1 MTLVIG
7 AGVFFL
13 TFSFGLLGLLLHRV
27 LLDDHRSSESK
38 DVVRLVQAFIA
49 SIATLVLGL
58 LIASANS
65 HYREQAEGASALAAD
80 IMVLD
85 GALAHTGPAAAA
97 SRTALRHLLR
107 AAIDAHVLEAQSDT
121 TAMIDPQHLDSFYN
135 AIASL
140 QPANAAEHAAQQQAL
155 AIASRLVQARTTLLV
170 RAVTD
175 NLQWPF
181 IAVLISWIALMFLA
195 MGLFVRANTIIVLAI
210 GAGALAVSGAI
221 FMILELQNAHA
232 GLLRISDAPLRFALE
247 QLSQTAR

>member
-1 MTLVIG
+1 MTLLIG
-7 AGVFFL
+7 AGVFVV
-13 TFSFGLLGLLLHRV
+13 TFAFGLVGLLLHRA
-27 LLDDHRSSESK
+27 LLEDHRSGESK

-58 LIASANS
+58 LIASANT
-65 HYREQAEGASALAAD
+65 HYREQADGASALAAD

-85 GALAHTGPAAAA
+85 GALAHTGPAAASA
-97 SRTALRHLLR
+97 RAALRRMLH
-107 AAIDAHVLEAQSDT
+107 AAIDAHVLEARSDE
-121 TAMIDPQHLDSFYN
+121 TAMIDPQHLDAFYD
-135 AIASL
+135 AVAGL

-170 RAVTD
+170 RDVTD
-175 NLQWPF
+175 DLQWPF
-181 IAVLISWIALMFLA
+181 LAVLVSWLSLMFLA

-247 QLSQTAR
+247 QLGHPIH

>member
-1 MTLVIG
+1 MTLVIA
-7 AGVFFL
+7 AGVFIL
-13 TFSFGLLGLLLHRV
+13 TFAFGMLGLVLHRT
-27 LLDDHRSSESK
+27 LLDDHRSGESK

-85 GALAHTGPAAAA
+85 GALAHTGPSAAP
-97 SRTALRHLLR
+97 SRTALRHLVR
-107 AAIDAHVLEAQSDT
+107 AAIEARVLEARSDE
-121 TAMIDPQHLDSFYN
+121 TAMIDPQHLDTFYN

-170 RAVTD
+170 RDVTD
-175 NLQWPF
+175 DLQWPF
-181 IAVLISWIALMFLA
+181 LAVLVSWIALMFLA
-195 MGLFVRANTIIVLAI
+195 MGLFVRPNTIIVLAI
-210 GAGALAVSGAI
+210 GSGALAVSGAI

-232 GLLRISDAPLRFALE
+232 GILRISDAPLRFALE
-247 QLSQTAR
+247 QLEQVAR

>member
-7 AGVFFL
+7 AGVFIV
-13 TFSFGLLGLLLHRV
+13 TFAFGLLGLLLHRV
-27 LLDDHRSSESK
+27 LLDDHRSGESK

-85 GALAHTGPAAAA
+85 GALAHTGPSATP
-97 SRTALRHLLR
+97 SRTALRHLVR
-107 AAIDAHVLEAQSDT
+107 AAIEAHVLEARSDM
-121 TAMIDPQHLDSFYN
+121 TAMIDPQHLDTFYN
-135 AIASL
+135 AIAGL

-170 RAVTD
+170 RDVTD
-175 NLQWPF
+175 NVQWPF
-181 IAVLISWIALMFLA
+181 LAVLVSWIALMFLA
-195 MGLFVRANTIIVLAI
+195 MGLFVRTNTIIVLAI

-232 GLLRISDAPLRFALE
+232 GILRISDAPLRFALE
-247 QLSQTAR
+247 QLEQSAR

>member
-1 MTLVIG
+1 MTLILG
-7 AGVFFL
+7 AGVFVV
-13 TFSFGLLGLLLHRV
+13 TFACGLLGLVLHRA
-27 LLDDHRSSESK
+27 LLEDHRSGESK
-38 DVVRLVQAFIA
+38 DVVRLIQAFIA

-65 HYREQAEGASALAAD
+65 HYREQADGASALAAD

-85 GALAHTGPAAAA
+85 GALAHTGPSAAA

-107 AAIDAHVLEAQSDT
+107 AAIEAHVLEARSDT
-121 TAMIDPQHLDSFYN
+121 TAMIDPQHLDAFYN
-135 AIASL
+135 AIAGL

-170 RAVTD
+170 RDVTD
-175 NLQWPF
+175 DLQWPF
-181 IAVLISWIALMFLA
+181 LAVLVSWLALMFLA
-195 MGLFVRANTIIVLAI
+195 MGLFVRTNAIIVLAI

-232 GLLRISDAPLRFALE
+232 GLLRISDAPLRFAFEQLE
-247 QLSQTAR
+247 QVSR